1 MNLNVTSSEELFDV
15 LDRAGRQT
23 GETKPRKLVHRDGD
37 WHRAFHCWVIVST
50 GQPEPS
56 VIIQRRGSMKDTWP
70 DRLDVSVGGHFAAG
84 EVLADVIREMD
95 EEIGQVAPIT
105 ELRLLGTRI
114 SIGGHRAGV
123 LDNEFQDVYLWQTA
137 LPFDAFRPNP
147 DEVAAI
153 ELITIRELVA
163 LITGTDAEVQTHVRL
178 PDGTNRRG
186 KIIAND
192 FIPSPDQYV
201 RRAAIAMD
209 LAIRGY
215 PHPAI

>member
-1 MNLNVTSSEELFDV
+1 M
-15 LDRAGRQT
+15 
-23 GETKPRKLVHRDGD
+23 
-37 WHRAFHCWVIVST
+37 
-50 GQPEPS
+50 
-56 VIIQRRGSMKDTWP
+56 
-70 DRLDVSVGGHFAAG
+70 
-84 EVLADVIREMD
+84 
-95 EEIGQVAPIT
+95 
-105 ELRLLGTRI
+105 
-114 SIGGHRAGV
+114 

-163 LITGTDAEVQTHVRL
+163 LITGTDVEVQTHVRL

-186 KIIAND
+186 KIIAKD